1 MDGTSF
7 VVVALPSENDRVTK
21 FSSEKKPHLTLCYL
35 DGGMFDA
42 SQLELAMGYVQH
54 AASELNPFMLHVEER
69 GTLGDKNADVLFFDK
84 NWSKNIARFRDSL
97 LRNDLMMTAYQ
108 SADQFPQWT
117 PHLTMGYP
125 ETPAKKMDQE
135 DDGFWYVN
143 FDRIAFWTGDSNGPE
158 FKLKYPDDT
167 TELAMS
173 QIDRGRAALGSILS
187 HADAGFNL
195 EDVYGGFLDLLETNL
210 SDLNDNPVEHSG
222 VKGMKWGIRKDQPAS
237 TREPLKSLG
246 PDSVSRKTASGET
259 ITLKKV
265 PPSGI
270 HKVMGRISKGYRK
283 GYSEQASLTILDGS
297 GKRVGNANI
306 TKKSDEELNLEWLG
320 IDKSARGK
328 GYATAVMK
336 AGRDFGKQQG
346 FKRMTLEVPGHSP
359 DARHIYEKLGFKVTK
374 ESESTDDFWGG
385 LTEMAYEFDAAQSA
399 LSHYGVKGMKW
410 GVTRSDPGSSRGSSS
425 EDARDFERNNKKIQT
440 HGTKALSNKELQSV
454 LNRMNMENQYHNLSA
469 SNKDLLDT
477 GHQQVQKILKIG
489 KTVEEARK
497 FLNTPTGKAI
507 KKGLFGAA
515 TVGAAY
521 ATGGASS
528 AAAAGAQV
536 AVRRMGNHF
545 TNVGN

>member
-1 MDGTSF
+1 MGSTSF
-7 VVVALPSENDRVTK
+7 VVVALPSENDNIAK
-21 FSSEKKPHLTLCYL
+21 YSSEKKPHLTLCYL
-35 DGGMFDA
+35 DGSKFDS

-54 AASELNPFMLHVEER
+54 AASELSPFMLHVEER
-69 GTLGDKNADVLFFDK
+69 GTLGDKNADVLFFEK
-84 NWSKNIARFRDSL
+84 SWSKNIARFRDSL

-125 ETPAKKMDQE
+125 ETPAKKYDRE
-135 DDGFWYVN
+135 DDGFSYVN
-143 FDRIAFWTGDSNGPE
+143 FDRIAFWMGDSEGPE
-158 FKLKYPDDT
+158 FKLKYPDDGM
-167 TELAMS
+167 ELAMS
-173 QIDRGRAALGSILS
+173 QIDRGRAALSSVLS
-187 HADAGFNL
+187 HADSGFNL
-195 EDVYGGFLDLLETNL
+195 EDEYGGFLDFLEKNL
-210 SDLNDNPVEHSG
+210 SELDGAPVEHSG
-222 VKGMKWGIRKDQPAS
+222 VKGMKWGIRKDRSSS

-265 PPSGI
+265 PPSKI
-270 HKVMGRISKGYRK
+270 HKVMGRISKGYRD
-283 GYSEQASLTILDGS
+283 GYSKQASLTILDGS
-297 GKRVGNANI
+297 GKKVGDANV

-374 ESESTDDFWGG
+374 EAESTDDFWGG
-385 LTEMAYEFDAAQSA
+385 LTEMAYEFDATQSVLA
-399 LSHYGVKGMKW
+399 HYGVKGMKW
-410 GVTRSDPGSSRGSSS
+410 GVTRSDSGSSGGTRS
-425 EDARDFERNNKKIQT
+425 EDARDFEKNNKKIQT

-454 LNRMNMENQYHNLSA
+454 LNRMNMENQYHNLA
-469 SNKDLLDT
+469 SSNRDLVDS
-477 GHQQVQKILKIG
+477 GHDQVKKILKIG

-497 FLNTPTGKAI
+497 FLNTPTGQAI
-507 KKGLFGAA
+507 KTGLFGAA